1 MEELLSLLDEVEG
14 EPKQLRVTS
23 IVGFSGLGKTTLA
36 KAVYD
41 SPHAKDKFCLC
52 AWITADGSPET
63 SNWMKEILRGV
74 LQQVRPGDAM
84 DVYGQHLEASLKE
97 YLKDK
102 R

>member
-41 SPHAKDKFCLC
+41 SPHAKDKFCLR

-84 DVYGQHLEASLKE
+84 DVDGQHLEASLKE